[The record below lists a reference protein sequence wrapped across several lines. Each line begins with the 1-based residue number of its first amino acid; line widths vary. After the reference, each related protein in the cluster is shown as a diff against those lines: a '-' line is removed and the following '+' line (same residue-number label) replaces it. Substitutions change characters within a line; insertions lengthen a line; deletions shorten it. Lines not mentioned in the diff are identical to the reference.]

1 MLELIEIVRR
11 KATRLQEEVIIKNS
25 VGKPVGR
32 RFSDFFDGD
41 RFMDAKAYEDV
52 TKISGSMSTGIR
64 NGGDVRPGQAFLDFV
79 DMGNNPGLKKGYV
92 FGANAKGKEIE
103 ILEVLMS
110 AAKKEGNK
118 KALIGAWGL
127 EGSPK
132 EIATL
137 FSSKLKQVKKQF
149 TIEVAEFEI

>member
-1 MLELIEIVRR
+1 
-11 KATRLQEEVIIKNS
+11 
-25 VGKPVGR
+25 
-32 RFSDFFDGD
+32 
-41 RFMDAKAYEDV
+41 MDAKAYEDV

-79 DMGNNPGLKKGYV
+79 DLGNNPGLKKGYV
-92 FGANAKGKEIE
+92 FGANAKGREAE

-118 KALIGAWGL
+118 KALIRAWGL
-127 EGSPK
+127 EGSNVDLDFIK
-132 EIATL
+132 KIN
-137 FSSKLKQVKKQF
+137 QIKKQF